1 MSTILTEINGS
12 VARITLNRPEKYNSM
27 DWDTAKALQD
37 ALDTA
42 EQDDAVRC
50 IVITGAGKGF
60 CAGQDLGQA
69 SNPDDIDF
77 AKLVEEQYNAIIRR
91 LRKIEKPI
99 VAAVN
104 GVAAGAGANIA
115 LACDIV
121 VATESASFVQAFSKI
136 SLIPDS
142 GGTFFLPRLV
152 GLGRAL
158 ALTMLAEKVSANE
171 AAQMGMIWRAYP
183 DESFAEEV
191 EKLAANLSS
200 LPTKA
205 LGLTKK
211 AMNSAFENSL
221 EQQLAVEKELQVE
234 AGATQDF
241 REGVAAF
248 LEKRKPV
255 FNGK

>member
-1 MSTILTEINGS
+1 MSTILTETSGV

-27 DWDTAKALQD
+27 DWDTAKALQN
-37 ALDTA
+37 ALDAA
-42 EQDDAVRC
+42 EKDDAVRC

-69 SNPDDIDF
+69 SDPDTIDF

-121 VATESASFVQAFSKI
+121 VAAHSASFVQAFSKI

-158 ALTMLAEKVSANE
+158 ALAMLAEKVTAEE

-183 DESFAEEV
+183 DESFPEEV
-191 EKLAANLSS
+191 EKLAATLAA

-211 AMNSAFENSL
+211 AMNSAFEHSL
-221 EQQLAVEKELQVE
+221 EEHLAMEKELQVE
-234 AGATQDF
+234 AGKTQDF

-255 FNGK
+255 FSGR

>member
-1 MSTILTEINGS
+1 MSTVLTEITGAI
-12 VARITLNRPEKYNSM
+12 ARITLNRPEKYNSM
-27 DWDTAKALQD
+27 DWDSAKALQD
-37 ALDTA
+37 ALDAVEEDET
-42 EQDDAVRC
+42 VRC
-50 IVITGAGKGF
+50 IVLTGAGKGF
-60 CAGQDLGQA
+60 CAGQDLSAA
-69 SNPDDIDF
+69 SDPDNIDF
-77 AKLVEEQYNAIIRR
+77 AKMVEEQYNAIIRR

-121 VATESASFVQAFSKI
+121 IAAHSATFVQAFSKI

-158 ALTMLAEKVSANE
+158 ALTMLAEKVSAEE

-183 DESFAEEV
+183 DEVFQSEV
-191 EKLAANLSS
+191 EKLAGTLAQ

-205 LGLTKK
+205 LGLTKR

-221 EQQLAVEKELQVE
+221 EQQLAMEKELQVE
-234 AGATQDF
+234 AGKTQDF
-241 REGVAAF
+241 REGVTAF

-255 FNGK
+255 FSGR